1 MLKFIGVRLFQM
13 SILFLV
19 FLTLL
24 FFLLQAQPGDF
35 SRQFLDPNIPA
46 ENRDLIA
53 ARFGLDQ
60 PLWRQYFTYMG
71 NILQGDLGVSFT
83 RYPRSVTSVIT
94 ERLPRTFFL
103 FTFAT
108 LLSYYLG
115 FMLGKVL
122 AWRRGGSQE
131 MGITLSGVLLYT
143 VFYPWFALVMI
154 WFFAAYLDVV
164 PVNQFLTPVRWREAP
179 FSANS
184 VFAAIIWSTFLLTVG
199 LGLSL
204 WAARKPDNLRVQRL
218 IKWGGI
224 GLSVALFLAYWLP
237 SDRRAFATDIAHHA
251 LLPIFTLALVAFA
264 GVMLITRGSMLETL
278 KEDYILTAR
287 AKGLAPKTIRD
298 KHAARNALLP
308 VTTSF
313 VLGLAFIIGGGLITE
328 TVFSWPGMG
337 ELLLVS
343 VQTQDI
349 PVAIGSLAMVGALAL
364 IAHIVVD
371 VLYVFLDPR
380 IRYQ

>member
-1 MLKFIGVRLFQM
+1 M
-13 SILFLV
+13 SLLFLV
-19 FLTLL
+19 FLSLL

-35 SRQFLDPNIPA
+35 STQFLDPRIPP
-46 ENRDLIA
+46 ENRELIA
-53 ARFGLDQ
+53 ARFGLDKSLFQ
-60 PLWRQYFTYMG
+60 QYVTYMV
-71 NILQGDLGVSFT
+71 NVFQGDFGLSFQ
-83 RYPRSVTSVIT
+83 RYPRTVTSVIT

-103 FTFAT
+103 FTLAT
-108 LLSYYLG
+108 LLAYYLG
-115 FMLGKVL
+115 FVLGKVL

-131 MGITLSGVLLYT
+131 MSITLGGVLLYT

-154 WFFAAYLDVV
+154 WFFAAYLDLV
-164 PVNQFLTPVRWREAP
+164 PVNQFLTPLRWRDAP

-184 VFAAIIWSTFLLTVG
+184 VFGSIIWSTLLLTVG

-204 WAARKPDNLRVQRL
+204 WLARKPDNRAQSRL

-224 GLSVALFLAYWLP
+224 GLTAAIFLAYWLP
-237 SDRRAFATDIAHHA
+237 NDQRAYATDIAHHA
-251 LLPIFTLALVAFA
+251 LLPIVTLALVAFA

-298 KHAARNALLP
+298 RHAARNALLP

-337 ELLLVS
+337 ELLLTS
-343 VQTQDI
+343 VLTQDI
-349 PVAIGSLAMVGALAL
+349 PVAIGALAMVGALAL

>member
-1 MLKFIGVRLFQM
+1 MLKFIGVRLLQM
-13 SILFLV
+13 SLLFLV

-35 SRQFLDPNIPA
+35 SRQFLDPNIPP

-53 ARFGLDQ
+53 ARFGLDK
-60 PLWRQYFTYMG
+60 PLWQQYLAYMG
-71 NILQGDLGVSFT
+71 NVIQGDFGQSFQ

-103 FTFAT
+103 FTLAT

-115 FMLGKVL
+115 FVFGKVL
-122 AWRRGGSQE
+122 AWRRGGKQE
-131 MGITLSGVLLYT
+131 MGITLGGVFLYT

-154 WFFAAYLDVV
+154 WFFAAYLDLV
-164 PVNQFLTPVRWREAP
+164 PVNQFLTPIRWREAP

-184 VFAAIIWSTFLLTVG
+184 VFSTVIWSTLLLSVGVG
-199 LGLSL
+199 LSM
-204 WAARKPDNLRVQRL
+204 WASRKPDNITQQRL
-218 IKWGGI
+218 IRWGGI
-224 GLSVALFLAYWLP
+224 GLSVGLFLAFWLP
-237 SDRRAFATDIAHHA
+237 SDRRIYATDIAHHA

-287 AKGLAPKTIRD
+287 AKGLPPKVIRD
-298 KHAARNALLP
+298 RHAARNALLP

-337 ELLLVS
+337 ELLLTS
-343 VQTQDI
+343 VVTQDI
-349 PVAIGSLAMVGALAL
+349 PVAIGTLAMVGALAL
-364 IAHIVVD
+364 VAHVVVD

>member
-1 MLKFIGVRLFQM
+1 MLKFISVRLLQM
-13 SILFLV
+13 SLLFLV

-35 SRQFLDPNIPA
+35 SRQFLDPNIPP

-53 ARFGLDQ
+53 ARFGLDK
-60 PLWRQYFTYMG
+60 PLWQQYFTYMI
-71 NILQGDLGVSFT
+71 NVFQGDFGLSFQ
-83 RYPRSVTSVIT
+83 RYPRTVTSVIT

-103 FTFAT
+103 FTLAT

-115 FMLGKVL
+115 FIFGKVL
-122 AWRRGGSQE
+122 AWRRGGKQE
-131 MGITLSGVLLYT
+131 MGITLSGVFLYT

-154 WFFAAYLDVV
+154 WFFAAYLDLV
-164 PVNQFLTPVRWREAP
+164 PVNQFITPLRWREAP

-184 VFAAIIWSTFLLTVG
+184 VFSTIIWSTLLLSAG
-199 LGLSL
+199 LALSL
-204 WAARKPDNLRVQRL
+204 WLSRKPDNAVQQRL

-224 GLSVALFLAYWLP
+224 GLTIALFLSFWLP
-237 SDRRAFATDIAHHA
+237 NDKRAYATDIAHHA
-251 LLPIFTLALVAFA
+251 VLPIFTLALVAFA

-287 AKGLAPKTIRD
+287 AKGLPPKVIRD
-298 KHAARNALLP
+298 RHAARNALLP

-337 ELLLVS
+337 ELLLTS
-343 VQTQDI
+343 VVTQDI
-349 PVAIGSLAMVGALAL
+349 PVAIGALAMVGALAL
-364 IAHIVVD
+364 IGHVIVD